1 MALWMNQDA
10 VVYPRGTTHH
20 MGDAIMETPTCD
32 SGDLDIAY
40 GAEPTLVIPEKAKC
54 SSTPKRFRH
63 MIPFAFLEVGF
74 KGRVIRVGFALDL
87 NMSLNGRAT
96 SEQQSHF
103 VRYAFVVVRFAEER
117 PVIVSLLLK
126 IFLFEPAGIFLLVPS
141 SGPLPQTDEDTTVHA
156 SKDAFTYHVPVIVG
170 PAPYFGI

>member
-1 MALWMNQDA
+1 MKQNA
-10 VVYPRGTTHH
+10 VICTRGTAHYT
-20 MGDAIMETPTCD
+20 GDAIMKTPSRN
-32 SGDLDIAY
+32 SGDPYIAH

-87 NMSLNGRAT
+87 NMSLNGRAA

-103 VRYAFVVVRFAEER
+103 VRHAFVVVRFAEES
-117 PVIVSLLLK
+117 PVIESLLFK
-126 IFLFEPAGIFLLVPS
+126 IFLF
-141 SGPLPQTDEDTTVHA
+141 
-156 SKDAFTYHVPVIVG
+156 
-170 PAPYFGI
+170 